1 MPALHRPARA
11 NAQRDAVVGAALAE
25 RQQHFSN
32 NAAEVNGMLGGQ
44 GTYVGPDGTQAMLPV
59 SPQAGPMVDP
69 NTGARYVWT
78 SPAIT
83 GSSIPIPAR
92 PRRWR
97 HGRPGSSASK
107 GRARL
112 SRRCGGDSVG
122 R

>member
-69 NTGARYVWT
+69 NTGARYVMDRSGNYWVVD
-78 SPAIT
+78 PYT
-83 GSSIPIPAR
+83 GQATQMAPWQAGQQR
-92 PRRWR
+92 
-97 HGRPGSSASK
+97 
-107 GRARL
+107 
-112 SRRCGGDSVG
+112 
-122 R
+122 